1 MIEFLIH
8 IIVLTCKVFLLS
20 NQPHLSKL
28 HYLSDL
34 ILLIFCYVL
43 QKATSL
49 FDLWLSGKARI
60 ILLYYKKL
68 ELKKGLKRIFD
79 YVVAYDF
86 SIKCKKQHERI
97 FIFDKKCL
105 YIDLWK
111 SFNCTYYEISPIT
124 VWPEPIWIKV
134 KTWWQVLP
142 QHQSTYLRGPESSS
156 MEITPFK
163 NCCFMK

>member
-1 MIEFLIH
+1 MIEFLMH

-79 YVVAYDF
+79 CAVASDF

-97 FIFDKKCL
+97 FL
-105 YIDLWK
+105 TK
-111 SFNCTYYEISPIT
+111 SVFILIYENLLIAHIT
-124 VWPEPIWIKV
+124 KYHRS
-134 KTWWQVLP
+134 QYG
-142 QHQSTYLRGPESSS
+142 QSQSE
-156 MEITPFK
+156 
-163 NCCFMK
+163 